1 MHETIERRVRE
12 KRLLRQTAA
21 KLSELDLPAQNALL
35 SFIDDF
41 RLGINYSREFTDYLF
56 DIAKRDNRD
65 LALFLKEKNFASLKE
80 QEKLP
85 HARKMELLREWLRK
99 IRYERSIDRAAFS
112 SPAQVAEERKVV
124 FKKQK
129 GKWLKRCPGT
139 QHHICCNYLV
149 INSISGC
156 PYSCTYCYLHTY
168 LNKSEIAIYN
178 NQEDLIEELEGF
190 FDGNR
195 HLHYR
200 IGTGEFSDS
209 LALDKQA
216 GLSVKL
222 IELFAKQ
229 ENHLLELKTKSA
241 EVNHLLDL
249 DHKGKTVFAWSVNPE
264 MIVRSEELGT
274 VSLTERL
281 KAAGQCARAGYPVA
295 FHFDP
300 IIYYHGWEQDYREVV
315 EKIFLAVEENH
326 IAWISLGALR
336 YPSELKEIMENK
348 FPHSKIILGELDIGE
363 DRKYRYLKPIRT
375 EIFKKMHE
383 FIRSCATEVYVYLC
397 MESADIWKTAKIEN
411 QKDNIYTKYFNYYKK
426 A

>member
-1 MHETIERRVRE
+1 MRETID
-12 KRLLRQTAA
+12 LLEFIGDFH
-21 KLSELDLPAQNALL
+21 LGQN
-35 SFIDDF
+35 
-41 RLGINYSREFTDYLF
+41 YCREFIGYLI
-56 DIAKRDNRD
+56 DIAARDRIEISTILEED
-65 LALFLKEKNFASLKE
+65 GISALRKQNN
-80 QEKLP
+80 LP
-85 HARKMELLREWLRK
+85 HARKMELLRERLRK
-99 IRYERSIDRAAFS
+99 IRYERPIDRAAFS
-112 SPAQVAEERKVV
+112 SQDQVAEERKVV
-124 FKKQK
+124 YKKQK

-149 INSISGC
+149 INSVSGC
-156 PYSCTYCYLHTY
+156 PYSCTYCYLHAY
-168 LNKSEIAIYN
+168 LNKPEITIYN
-178 NQEDLIEELEGF
+178 NQEDLIKELEGF

-216 GLSVKL
+216 GLSGKL

-249 DHKGKTVFAWSVNPE
+249 DHKRKTVFAWSVNPE

-281 KAAGQCARAGYPVA
+281 KAARQCARAGYPVA

-300 IIYYHGWEQDYREVV
+300 IIYYQGWEQDYREVV
-315 EKIFLAVEENH
+315 EKIFSAVGENH

-336 YPSELKEIMENK
+336 YPPEQKGIMERK
-348 FPHSKIILGELDIGE
+348 FPHSRITLGELIIGE
-363 DRKYRYLKPIRT
+363 DKKLRYLKPIR
-375 EIFKKMHE
+375 IQLFKTMQR
-383 FIRSCATEVYVYLC
+383 FIRSFSKTVFIYLC
-397 MESADIWKTAKIEN
+397 MESPEVWHEADISSEPGN
-411 QKDNIYTKYFNYYKK
+411 SYSKYFKFFKK
-426 A
+426 K